1 MTKFSATVCLP
12 PTVPRKVP
20 AAIAVAMAPYDM
32 NAGDDW
38 NPVGE
43 WDAWYIHVSPRTPYL
58 VRPEHDGDR
67 RLLMAATVPRRKA
80 GLEPLGPLECYGG
93 PRGLLDLDAMRRRA
107 VGEHDALRAAWETLA
122 AAHPP
127 ARPLSE
133 FVARHESDPGGYPLA
148 QAERDHLLQPLVQEV
163 AQRAVA
169 GDPHFGMSFLTTD
182 PVAYFAV
189 DHERV
194 RGTAQCRS
202 RVRAAHPRRPVAGRR
217 RRGLL
222 GVGRRPAGAPRP
234 GRPRRRRALPLL
246 SHRPARERPAYS
258 PCA

>member
-12 PTVPRKVP
+12 PTAPRKVP
-20 AAIAVAMAPYDM
+20 AATAVALAPYDM

-43 WDAWYIHVSPRTPYL
+43 WDAWYIHVHPAAPYL
-58 VRPEHDGDR
+58 VRPAHDGDR
-67 RLLMAATVPRRKA
+67 RLLTAATVPRRKA
-80 GLEPLGPLECYGG
+80 DLAPLGPLECYGG

-107 VGEHDALRAAWETLA
+107 VGRHDALRAAWEGLTAL
-122 AAHPP
+122 HPP

-133 FVARHESDPGGYPLA
+133 FVARHDSDPDGYPLHRA
-148 QAERDHLLQPLVQEV
+148 KEDHLLQPLVQEV

-182 PVAYFAV
+182 PVAYFAL

-194 RGTAQCRS
+194 REGALRS
-202 RVRAAHPRRPVAGRR
+202 AVAGYA
-217 RRGLL
+217 LL
-222 GVGRRPAGAPRP
+222 TLDGRWQDGSGDGYWAWADDYLEHLDPDAVVVDV
-234 GRPRRRRALPLL
+234 LC
-246 SHRPARERPAYS
+246 H
-258 PCA
+258 C